1 MIDKLNH
8 HRPLTCYHEWI
19 VKRVDHDRLIVTHE
33 FAQLCLSTVSI
44 FDHMYLSP
52 IAQNRTMLHG
62 RKRFGHHDMCDG
74 P

>member
-1 MIDKLNH
+1 
-8 HRPLTCYHEWI
+8 
-19 VKRVDHDRLIVTHE
+19 
-33 FAQLCLSTVSI
+33 
-44 FDHMYLSP
+44 MYLSP